1 MPWCV
6 ILPLPNAGCL
16 SPAEAALFFGAISA
30 ALSCA
35 IAPFI
40 TRWATKKGVVDKPEA
55 GRKKQGARVPLLGG
69 WAVAAAVAFGLL
81 LLVSSV
87 FGGPAIPSRSLFGL
101 FAGALILCVGG
112 YLDDRFCLRP
122 WQQILFP
129 VGASLV
135 AVACGVHI
143 PYIRAPWSGEIVSL
157 EAARMAVPW
166 GTFFW
171 PADPLTFFWL
181 LGLTYTTKFLD
192 SVDGLVSGVT
202 AIAAIMM
209 VFVALRPEVGQ
220 PMTAALAAIV
230 AGAFLGFLP
239 WNWSPARQ
247 YLGESGSVLAG
258 FSIAVLAVISGS
270 KVATALLLFGIPLL
284 DVFWVIIQ
292 RVFILRTSPTK
303 GDRRHLPLRL
313 IDAGVPARRAVLL
326 FYALSFAFGL
336 VGVVGTTQ
344 AKALAFGLLVVL
356 MAVTA
361 LVLFRDLN
369 RKRL

>member
-6 ILPLPNAGCL
+6 VLPFPNAGCL
-16 SPAEAALFFGAISA
+16 NPAEAALFFGAITA
-30 ALSCA
+30 AISCA
-35 IAPFI
+35 VAPFVA
-40 TRWATKKGVVDKPEA
+40 RWAAKEGIVDKPEA
-55 GRKKQGARVPLLGG
+55 GRKKQAQRVPLVGG
-69 WAVAAAVAFGLL
+69 WAVASALVLGLVFL
-81 LLVSSV
+81 LSSV
-87 FGGPAIPSRSLFGL
+87 FGGPTIPSRSLVGL
-101 FAGALILCVGG
+101 FLGALVLSIGG
-112 YLDDRFCLRP
+112 YLDDRFRLKP

-129 VGASLV
+129 VGASLI

-143 PYIRAPWSGEIVSL
+143 PYVRTPWGGEIVSL

-202 AIAAIMM
+202 AIAAVMM

-220 PMTAALAAIV
+220 PMTAALAAVV
-230 AGAFLGFLP
+230 AGAFIGFLP

-292 RVFILRTSPTK
+292 RIFILRTSPTK

-313 IDAGVPARRAVLL
+313 IDAGVPPRRAVLL

-361 LVLFRDLN
+361 LVLFRDLG
-369 RKRL
+369 RKRV